1 MTQAEMRNLGRFS
14 PPSYPQSECFRPV
27 TGNGAGTEMMA
38 SGAFAVVPT
47 PVSARTVAGC
57 RRGTPWTKR
66 TGVGRVGGHTKE
78 PPNEVRLHGRIS
90 QRVPP
95 LHAVREPSKGE
106 RGVELASTSFG
117 GHEDNQRGAES
128 DTNTTHTDA
137 ARRVRNA
144 KTNAARYHSRVG
156 VSVDE
161 DEEET
166 VETSASGG
174 STAATK
180 QSTSTPTKPVK
191 KGGGRRGKSYPLSRR
206 GTGGTQPLNEGKGG
220 IAASKLTSKLNKRKT
235 KYNRPSSSGIVD
247 KSMDRS
253 VDMSG
258 DDSDSELLVRG
269 NDDRPRWLSN
279 THTKKPGQQAQQK
292 RNSSGPQKN
301 GMRPGERIVAALQK
315 VPVADTVERFSG
327 ATTDSMSSKTIDETA
342 LDNKSVDYGSID
354 SAVTRPLG
362 GKANFSAPTLN
373 FAIKELGE
381 RGDFNRAHALF
392 LWMRAQ
398 GAKNRDVDGE
408 NKYAPNRH
416 TLASLFSCACEK
428 QHAKTVTRVWRDSCL
443 MNANEFRNSEVG
455 SAAIAALARCEN
467 WPAALQV
474 WQDLGDS
481 GEPRNIFV
489 YTAVLSA
496 LRDAKRWEEAGD
508 VFRQMRDETGCSPN
522 ATCAG
527 LTLSTFDAARKWRE
541 GTLLA
546 KRFGDVYGVPSDERL
561 THAVISVA
569 GRAGDTA
576 FARKTL
582 EKALADR
589 SHVVTTYT
597 YNCLLGGYARS
608 ADWPGAQATFTALVA
623 ARFQPDAY
631 TYTHLLSAAERAG
644 EHGAADEVWA
654 QATSGGQGQK
664 ASATSNSSIGRK
676 KAAKR
681 PAFKPHTVMCG
692 AYVHCL
698 GTQGRWM
705 EAEAIVEKMRS
716 VWGVGRNAAV
726 YNALLGAL
734 VKGNKIDRALQV
746 FDSMQSETEQV
757 LPTEITFMLLIRAC
771 VDDGLSK
778 KAKELSDVRDALAE
792 SGALEND
799 FSKYESR
806 DDALRASAFNSSSS
820 ELKSSVNRG
829 VPHSNDMDYGS
840 VTQDA
845 GRLSAGLPPRE
856 KGEAR
861 E

>member
-1 MTQAEMRNLGRFS
+1 MTQAEMRNLGRFSPPSYPQSECFRPVTGNGAGTEMMASGAFAVVPTPVSARTVAGCRRGTPWTKRTGVGRVGGHTKEPPNEVRLHGRISQRVPPLHAVREPSKGERGVELASTSFGGHEDNQRGALMTQAEMRNLGRFS

-327 ATTDSMSSKTIDETA
+327 ATTDSM
-342 LDNKSVDYGSID
+342 
-354 SAVTRPLG
+354 
-362 GKANFSAPTLN
+362 APV
-373 FAIKELGE
+373 
-381 RGDFNRAHALF
+381 R
-392 LWMRAQ
+392 
-398 GAKNRDVDGE
+398 
-408 NKYAPNRH
+408 
-416 TLASLFSCACEK
+416 
-428 QHAKTVTRVWRDSCL
+428 
-443 MNANEFRNSEVG
+443 
-455 SAAIAALARCEN
+455 
-467 WPAALQV
+467 
-474 WQDLGDS
+474 
-481 GEPRNIFV
+481 PRN
-489 YTAVLSA
+489 
-496 LRDAKRWEEAGD
+496 
-508 VFRQMRDETGCSPN
+508 Q
-522 ATCAG
+522 
-527 LTLSTFDAARKWRE
+527 
-541 GTLLA
+541 
-546 KRFGDVYGVPSDERL
+546 
-561 THAVISVA
+561 
-569 GRAGDTA
+569 
-576 FARKTL
+576 
-582 EKALADR
+582 
-589 SHVVTTYT
+589 
-597 YNCLLGGYARS
+597 
-608 ADWPGAQATFTALVA
+608 
-623 ARFQPDAY
+623 
-631 TYTHLLSAAERAG
+631 
-644 EHGAADEVWA
+644 
-654 QATSGGQGQK
+654 
-664 ASATSNSSIGRK
+664 
-676 KAAKR
+676 
-681 PAFKPHTVMCG
+681 
-692 AYVHCL
+692 
-698 GTQGRWM
+698 
-705 EAEAIVEKMRS
+705 
-716 VWGVGRNAAV
+716 
-726 YNALLGAL
+726 
-734 VKGNKIDRALQV
+734 
-746 FDSMQSETEQV
+746 
-757 LPTEITFMLLIRAC
+757 
-771 VDDGLSK
+771 
-778 KAKELSDVRDALAE
+778 
-792 SGALEND
+792 
-799 FSKYESR
+799 
-806 DDALRASAFNSSSS
+806 
-820 ELKSSVNRG
+820 
-829 VPHSNDMDYGS
+829 
-840 VTQDA
+840 
-845 GRLSAGLPPRE
+845 
-856 KGEAR
+856 
-861 E
+861 